1 MTDPVDQADQ
11 AASEAVDLE
20 VAEVVTSV
28 EDFRVVVE
36 EVGSPEAIDSRSEAV
51 VAPEAVSVS
60 KAVIEVVRMAT
71 AVAVAVAVDILV
83 EPRPRQMHQ
92 LGLED
97 VGEAVEAV
105 EAVGMVAV
113 TTEVAVGIKDLVGM
127 IAVLVTTVVAV
138 AVAMTVMVAA
148 EVATGMEVTATL
160 AEAGLADTETTTE
173 VVMETGAPTVI
184 EDPMVI
190 EVHTVIGAVTTT
202 AIRESAPTTA
212 PVMEGME
219 AAIDTGEGIS
229 SVIDQ
234 PEPLNSLKEG
244 KGLTHHA
251 SSANPFF
258 PQLPPKVHFNNYLL
272 LSPSPSITGNNS
284 SMSSKN
290 KNSICITHLVT
301 LRNEMESFFFFFPPP
316 ANHIGNKQNCGWSK
330 ASPWKA

>member
-1 MTDPVDQADQ
+1 MVVTDPVDQADQ
-11 AASEAVDLE
+11 AASEAVALE

-28 EDFRVVVE
+28 EDSRVVVE
-36 EVGSPEAIDSRSEAV
+36 EVGSPEATDSRSEAV

-60 KAVIEVVRMAT
+60 KAAIEVVRMAT
-71 AVAVAVAVDILV
+71 AEAEAADILV
-83 EPRPRQMHQ
+83 EPRPHQMHQ

-97 VGEAVEAV
+97 VGEAV

-113 TTEVAVGIKDLVGM
+113 TTEVAVGIKDPVGM

-148 EVATGMEVTATL
+148 EAATGMEVTATL
-160 AEAGLADTETTTE
+160 AEAGLVDTEMTTE
-173 VVMETGAPTVI
+173 VVMATGAPTVI
-184 EDPMVI
+184 EDLMVI

-244 KGLTHHA
+244 KGITHHA

-258 PQLPPKVHFNNYLL
+258 
-272 LSPSPSITGNNS
+272 
-284 SMSSKN
+284 
-290 KNSICITHLVT
+290 
-301 LRNEMESFFFFFPPP
+301 FPPTTV
-316 ANHIGNKQNCGWSK
+316 K
-330 ASPWKA
+330 SPLQQSPITFAIFIYHG